1 MKIDNYINK
10 LRSAFEKKANPER
23 AAQKTAYMRNLF
35 PHFGLVAPEQ
45 HELLKSFLKE
55 HGLPDKNDLP
65 ELIDL
70 LWAQPEREFQHF
82 GQELIAKY
90 SKKVDKDFISIYEFM
105 IVNKSWWDSIDMIAS
120 HLVGTHLKRFPELI
134 PDYTEKWMASGN
146 FWLQRTA
153 LLFQLKYKKD
163 TDVDLMFDLIKR
175 LAHEKEFFIRKA
187 IGWVLREY
195 SKTDPERVIQFV
207 EHNQLSHLSKTEAL
221 KVINRKKIRTEQ

>member
-1 MKIDNYINK
+1 MKYVNK
-10 LRSAFEKKANPER
+10 LRSAYELQANPER
-23 AAQKTAYMRNLF
+23 AAKKNAYMRNLF

-55 HGLPDKNDLP
+55 HGMPEKSDLP
-65 ELIDL
+65 VLIDL

-82 GQELIAKY
+82 GQELLAKY
-90 SKKVDKDFISIYEFM
+90 SKKVDKGFISVYEFM

-134 PDYTEKWMASGN
+134 PVYTEKWMASGN

-163 TDVDLMFDLIKR
+163 TEVDLMFDLIQR

-187 IGWVLREY
+187 IGWILREY
-195 SKTDPERVIQFV
+195 SKTDPGTVIRFV
-207 EHNQLSHLSKTEAL
+207 ENNKLSHLSKTEAL
-221 KVINRKKIRTEQ
+221 KVIDRKKSRAGL

>member
-1 MKIDNYINK
+1 LKYVNK
-10 LRSAFEKKANPER
+10 LRSAYELQANPER
-23 AAQKTAYMRNLF
+23 AAKKNAYMRNLF

-55 HGLPDKNDLP
+55 HGMPEKSDLP
-65 ELIDL
+65 VLIDL

-82 GQELIAKY
+82 GQELLAKY
-90 SKKVDKDFISIYEFM
+90 SKKVDKGFISVYEFM

-134 PDYTEKWMASGN
+134 PVYTEKWMASGN

-163 TDVDLMFDLIKR
+163 TEVDLMFDLIQR

-187 IGWVLREY
+187 IGWILREY
-195 SKTDPERVIQFV
+195 SKTDPGTVIRFV
-207 EHNQLSHLSKTEAL
+207 ENNKLSHLSKTEAL
-221 KVINRKKIRTEQ
+221 KVIDRKKSRAGL

>member
-1 MKIDNYINK
+1 LKYVNK
-10 LRSAFEKKANPER
+10 LRSAYELQANPER
-23 AAQKTAYMRNLF
+23 AAKKNAYMRNLF

-55 HGLPDKNDLP
+55 HGMPEKSDLP
-65 ELIDL
+65 VLIDL

-82 GQELIAKY
+82 GQELLAKY
-90 SKKVDKDFISIYEFM
+90 SKKVDKDFISVYEFM

-134 PDYTEKWMASGN
+134 PVYTEKWMASGN

-163 TDVDLMFDLIKR
+163 TEVDLMFDLIKR
-175 LAHEKEFFIRKA
+175 LAREKEFFIRKA
-187 IGWVLREY
+187 IGWILREY
-195 SKTDPERVIQFV
+195 SKTDPGTVIRFV
-207 EHNQLSHLSKTEAL
+207 ENNKLSHLSKTEAL
-221 KVINRKKIRTEQ
+221 KVIDRKKSRAGL

>member
-1 MKIDNYINK
+1 MKYVNK
-10 LRSAFEKKANPER
+10 LRSAYELQANPER
-23 AAQKTAYMRNLF
+23 AAKKNAYMRNLF

-55 HGLPDKNDLP
+55 HGMPEKSDLP
-65 ELIDL
+65 VLIDL

-82 GQELIAKY
+82 GQELLAKY
-90 SKKVDKDFISIYEFM
+90 SKKVDKDFISVYEFM

-134 PDYTEKWMASGN
+134 PVYTEKWMASGN

-163 TDVDLMFDLIKR
+163 TEVDLMFDLIKR
-175 LAHEKEFFIRKA
+175 LAREKEFFIRKA
-187 IGWVLREY
+187 IGWILREY
-195 SKTDPERVIQFV
+195 SKTDPGTVIRFV
-207 EHNQLSHLSKTEAL
+207 ENNKLSHLSKTEAL
-221 KVINRKKIRTEQ
+221 KVIDRKKSRAGL

>member
-1 MKIDNYINK
+1 MIDYVNK
-10 LRSAFEKKANPER
+10 LRTVYQLQANPER
-23 AAQKTAYMRNLF
+23 AAKKNAYMRNLF

-45 HELLKSFLKE
+45 HELLKSFTKE
-55 HGLPDKNDLP
+55 HGMPDKNDLP

-82 GQELIAKY
+82 GQELLAKY
-90 SKKVDKDFISIYEFM
+90 SKKVDEDFIGIYEFM

-120 HLVGTHLKRFPELI
+120 HLVGTHLKRYPELI
-134 PDYTEKWMASGN
+134 PVYTEKWMGSGN

-153 LLFQLKYKKD
+153 LLFQLKYKKA

-195 SKTDPERVIQFV
+195 SKTAPETVVRFV
-207 EHNQLSHLSKTEAL
+207 ENNQLSHLSKTEAL
-221 KVINRKKIRTEQ
+221 KVINRKRMRAGLL